1 MSFMTKVLFPA
12 LPVMAEEAYGP
23 QVPLAALVTQAVLEL
38 LLVGDGVADGLAEVG
53 LGEGL
58 GVVGLGDGFVGSGLG
73 DDMVGSGLGDDERL
87 GFGVGETEV
96 GGSLG
101 VGDDVLAGCEW
112 VGFPKVGP
120 DVVWR
125 VTGPQPASTA
135 VVAHTAIAGQI
146 CFFFTSKLLTCWRTK
161 LGHTPVPSD

>member
-12 LPVMAEEAYGP
+12 LPVMFEEAYGP
-23 QVPLAALVTQAVLEL
+23 QVPLAALVTQAVPEL
-38 LLVGDGVADGLAEVG
+38 VLVGDGVAEVGLGEGLGLVG

-58 GVVGLGDGFVGSGLG
+58 GVVGLGDGVVGSGLG
-73 DDMVGSGLGDDERL
+73 VTVWL

-101 VGDDVLAGCEW
+101 VGDDVLGGREW

-125 VTGPQPASTA
+125 ETGPQPASTA
-135 VVAHTAIAGQI
+135 AVAHTAIAGQI

-161 LGHTPVPSD
+161 LGHTSVPSD